1 LNPNRPHFAP
11 WDERELPRSLSGD
24 EGARRVRV
32 FAQVER
38 RQAALLEEWAGT
50 VDEPHLKTILERHAR
65 HCDWHAELWETAITD
80 GAIGTAN
87 GSTAGDDATSAYLDA
102 VADVK
107 GADQTVE
114 LLAGVYRGL
123 VPRKV
128 TAYTYYQ
135 RAIGTEDTDADNRWI
150 DLILKDELDAIRD
163 GELALQ
169 SLLAGGDDTVARA
182 AKRTAEL
189 ESLMVEAGGL
199 VGPDS
204 LGMSPAQAT

>member
-1 LNPNRPHFAP
+1 MSPNRPHFAP

-24 EGARRVRV
+24 EGARRVRI
-32 FAQVER
+32 FALVER

-50 VDEPHLKTILERHAR
+50 VAEPHLKTILERHAR
-65 HCDWHAELWETAITD
+65 HCTWHAELWEKAITD
-80 GAIGTAN
+80 GAIGSSSNGTA
-87 GSTAGDDATSAYLDA
+87 AGDDTVAAYLDA

-107 GADQTVE
+107 GEDQTVE

-135 RAIGTEDTDADNRWI
+135 RAIGTEDTDADQRWI
-150 DLILKDELDAIRD
+150 DLIMKDEFDSIRD

-169 SLLAGGDDTVARA
+169 SLLAQSDDAVARA
-182 AKRTAEL
+182 SKRTAEL
-189 ESLMVEAGGL
+189 ETLMLKAGGL

-204 LGMSPAQAT
+204 LGMEASQ